1 MKELIKAIDS
11 LPLLVKVIL
20 AIPALDIVWWIY
32 RLAKSLD
39 KQNLIGIVLAI
50 VLMIVGIPFMWLIDI
65 ISILLKGTV
74 LWID

>member
-1 MKELIKAIDS
+1 MKELIKAIDE

-39 KQNLIGIVLAI
+39 KQNLIGIVLAVALLI
-50 VLMIVGIPFMWLIDI
+50 IGIPFMWLIDI